1 MIRAV
6 LDTNVLVSGLLF
18 SGTPSRLVSSWQASL
33 LRPVV
38 SAEILDEYL
47 RVLAYPKFKLTA
59 AEIRSLIEE
68 ELLPFVETVRVKP
81 STLRPLRDPDDAKF
95 ITCALAAGV
104 RWLVSGDSDLL
115 ELQRV
120 ESVQIVSVTTFLDHL
135 KRRP

>member
-1 MIRAV
+1 M
-6 LDTNVLVSGLLF
+6 
-18 SGTPSRLVSSWQASL
+18 
-33 LRPVV
+33 RPVV

-81 STLRPLRDPDDAKF
+81 SRIRLLRDPDDAKF

-104 RWLVSGDSDLL
+104 RWLVSGGADLL
-115 ELQRV
+115 ELQRI
-120 ESVQIVSVTTFLDHL
+120 ESVQIVSVTTSLDYL